1 MPVKRKNACQFQS
14 KGTIFSTRRIAYAGG
29 NIHCLPKARQNIL
42 QKLFLLALRHE
53 KDLKC
58 LIRISSYSFWNKFED
73 KLTLP
78 LSLAHIVTGTVK
90 WIL

>member
-14 KGTIFSTRRIAYAGG
+14 KGTIFSTRRIACAGG

-53 KDLKC
+53 KGLKC
-58 LIRISSYSFWNKFED
+58 LIRISSYPFWNRLEN

-90 WIL
+90 